1 VVRALPMVG
10 RAVERDAMS
19 AAYASAQT
27 GGSQLVLITGQAGIG
42 KTRLVEDLCANASDA
57 LMLTGESAPLV
68 GTALAYGPFAAA
80 LRDHAGWLL
89 EDDQSGDML
98 SRRHRLFV
106 GVLEVLTE
114 LTARAPVLLVLED
127 MHWADESSL
136 ELLGFLTVRLREQ
149 PIMVVATLRDDELS
163 SSARRWLAELERRPK
178 VRRLR
183 LAPLTPAEIG
193 EVVAD
198 LMPADAS
205 EDAKAAVISAAE
217 GIPLYA
223 RELATASPAVVPASI
238 TDAVLAKAAGVPAQA
253 RAVID
258 QVSVADGGMS
268 HGLLAATVTLPE
280 ARLLAAAR
288 AAVDS
293 GLLASD
299 GDGYASHTHW
309 SARSSTPRFSPAS
322 GAVCTAAW
330 LRPSLASPAQTRACS
345 PSTGIWPAARI
356 ARPPPLCRRRG
367 TRYPCAHTPRRARTT
382 AWPSNLRT
390 GCRAPGPT

>member
-1 VVRALPMVG
+1 MVRALPMVG

-27 GGSQLVLITGQAGIG
+27 GESQLVLITGQAGIG
-42 KTRLVEDLCANASDA
+42 KTRLVEDLCASAADA
-57 LMLTGESAPLV
+57 LVLTGESAPLV

-106 GVLEVLTE
+106 RVLEVLTE

-127 MHWADESSL
+127 LHWADESSL

-149 PIMVVATLRDDELS
+149 QIMVVATLRDDELS

-183 LAPLTPAEIG
+183 LAPLTQAEIG

-223 RELATASPAVVPASI
+223 RELATAGPAVVPASI
-238 TDAVLAKAAGVPAQA
+238 TDAVLAKAAGVPALA

-258 QVSVADGGMS
+258 QVLGRRRRNV
-268 HGLLAATVTLPE
+268 P
-280 ARLLAAAR
+280 RAAR
-288 AAVDS
+288 RDRHAARGAPARRGS
-293 GLLASD
+293 CGRGFRPSRLRWRRIRLHA
-299 GDGYASHTHW
+299 HTGPPGH
-309 SARSSTPRFSPAS
+309 
-322 GAVCTAAW
+322 
-330 LRPSLASPAQTRACS
+330 LRPDS
-345 PSTGIWPAARI
+345 
-356 ARPPPLCRRRG
+356 
-367 TRYPCAHTPRRARTT
+367 PRRAAPPAPPPRRG
-382 AWPSNLRT
+382 AGRPAGFRSRAAGPALAPSRQ
-390 GCRAPGPT
+390 PGPRG

>member
-1 VVRALPMVG
+1 
-10 RAVERDAMS
+10 MS

-27 GGSQLVLITGQAGIG
+27 GESQLALITGQAGIG
-42 KTRLVEDLCANASDA
+42 KTRLVEDLCASAADA
-57 LMLTGESAPLV
+57 LVLTGESAPLA

-106 GVLEVLTE
+106 RVLEVLTE
-114 LTARAPVLLVLED
+114 LTAGTPVLLVLED

-136 ELLGFLTVRLREQ
+136 ELLGFLAVRLREQ

-205 EDAKAAVISAAE
+205 EDAKAAVIFAAE

-223 RELATASPAVVPASI
+223 RELATAGPAAAVPDSI
-238 TDAVLAKAAGVPAQA
+238 SDAVLAKAAGPTGSGRLRRHGSGRGLAPPRARHSRDVARRGRGLAESRTAVPAGICPVA
-253 RAVID
+253 R
-258 QVSVADGGMS
+258 G
-268 HGLLAATVTLPE
+268 
-280 ARLLAAAR
+280 
-288 AAVDS
+288 
-293 GLLASD
+293 
-299 GDGYASHTHW
+299 
-309 SARSSTPRFSPAS
+309 
-322 GAVCTAAW
+322 
-330 LRPSLASPAQTRACS
+330 
-345 PSTGIWPAARI
+345 
-356 ARPPPLCRRRG
+356 
-367 TRYPCAHTPRRARTT
+367 
-382 AWPSNLRT
+382 
-390 GCRAPGPT
+390 